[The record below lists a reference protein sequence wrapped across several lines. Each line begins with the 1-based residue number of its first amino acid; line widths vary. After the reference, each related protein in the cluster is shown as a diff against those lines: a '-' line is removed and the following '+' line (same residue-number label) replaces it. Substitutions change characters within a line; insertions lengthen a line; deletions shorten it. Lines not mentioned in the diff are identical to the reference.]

1 MYKRSPEEINDMCDS
16 GMFNEI
22 IEGYIL
28 LACDEAGKELDI
40 NISNF
45 LSRYSAQDARNR
57 YTK

>member
-28 LACDEAGKELDI
+28 LAFDEAGKELDI

>member
-28 LACDEAGKELDI
+28 LAFDEAGIKLDMQ
-40 NISNF
+40 
-45 LSRYSAQDARNR
+45 LSRLFDMYSAQDARDR
-57 YTK
+57 YIK